1 MQRYVQELA
10 MRRRARDE
18 NGDAWYETHT
28 ALDPIRSLQAQR
40 EPKEGEICEAECLG
54 EPREPTLAK
63 TNLSD
68 PCEREGAKAQEGA
81 RASGGATG
89 RSPVISF
96 TGYL

>member
-1 MQRYVQELA
+1 MLFATIERQTKHAARRRVSVQRYVQELA

-18 NGDAWYETHT
+18 NGDAWYETRT
-28 ALDPIRSLQAQR
+28 ALDTIRSLQAQR

-68 PCEREGAKAQEGA
+68 P
-81 RASGGATG
+81 
-89 RSPVISF
+89 
-96 TGYL
+96 

>member
-10 MRRRARDE
+10 MRKRARDE
-18 NGDAWYETHT
+18 NGDAWYETRT

-40 EPKEGEICEAECLG
+40 EPKEGEICEAERLG

-68 PCEREGAKAQEGA
+68 P
-81 RASGGATG
+81 
-89 RSPVISF
+89 
-96 TGYL
+96 